1 MCAVSQRDWRD
12 RRQVGRPV
20 FLSVLR
26 LYWDCTGDVL
36 GLYWGCTGDVLELFG
51 DSWGFVCLNLP
62 ASICLPHIVLLLQSA
77 VVFDIITRTCE
88 MKV

>member
-1 MCAVSQRDWRD
+1 MLLLAADNAQFITKQIQIRESNIVADTQLCTQ
-12 RRQVGRPV
+12 PV

-62 ASICLPHIVLLLQSA
+62 ASYCFVIA
-77 VVFDIITRTCE
+77 VCRCF
-88 MKV
+88 